1 MKISLPHFGRRTKK
15 HLQRVLS
22 LLVTVCL
29 CLSMLPQTA
38 EAWKILSHVNSAD
51 LILLELQRSQ
61 TLTGKAS
68 ITINAPYE
76 NGTAY
81 TYQIPDEYWEA
92 LRDYPNEFRAGSMGP
107 DLYPDLLTGQGYIHP
122 YYEKTVEGK
131 TYRVGS
137 GEWIK
142 ALCDSV
148 NCMPRGNDRKK
159 AIAFMLG
166 YMLHYCGDQFGHD
179 FINCFAGGTY
189 PDLSAVNYSD
199 TKDKNLNIILSHM
212 SEESFMD
219 GLVNWSFLKANG
231 YLNTSAPTRFVA
243 DSMLYNGISNNSEA
257 GIQD

>member
-29 CLSMLPQTA
+29 CLTMLPQTA

-61 TLTGKAS
+61 NRTGKAS

-148 NCMPRGNDRKK
+148 NCMPRGNDRKR
-159 AIAFMLG
+159 AIAFTLG

-179 FINCFAGGTY
+179 FINCFA
-189 PDLSAVNYSD
+189 
-199 TKDKNLNIILSHM
+199 
-212 SEESFMD
+212 
-219 GLVNWSFLKANG
+219 
-231 YLNTSAPTRFVA
+231 TSP
-243 DSMLYNGISNNSEA
+243 M
-257 GIQD
+257 